1 MTYSLQDAGPKFVI
15 ISFMHVPFSAH
26 HILQLA
32 TPLLHAEYTLPGCSL
47 VNFLRYFFLLY
58 PNIFHNSVSSALS
71 LRPLN
76 VTDQVLRPHR
86 W

>member
-1 MTYSLQDAGPKFVI
+1 MTYSFPDARPKFVT
-15 ISFMHVPFSAH
+15 ISFMHVPFSGN

-47 VNFLRYFFLLY
+47 VNFLRYFLLLY
-58 PNIFHNSVSSALS
+58 PNIFHSSVSSALS
-71 LRPLN
+71 LRLN
-76 VTDQVLRPHR
+76 VTAQVLRPHR